1 MFARSRGH
9 AFVWRCPRSYTLQN
23 EQFDDDEGY
32 LDDYDDGGGDDAYF

>member
-1 MFARSRGH
+1 MTFLP
-9 AFVWRCPRSYTLQN
+9 CPVHPLCASQN